1 MVLARL
7 AEAAVALLEWFGLV
21 SQPSDRLDKTCSTQ
35 LHIFQFEPI
44 ELIQDLPV
52 ISEDKVYSIKRQ
64 YRLYSTGPHTRSD
77 DRKTVWSGTG
87 VYSGLIPLI
96 TTLAPVEDFSE
107 NNKVLLKSKDSEAPV
122 FLKILIGT
130 ESDISRDNDTEPS

>member
-1 MVLARL
+1 MA
-7 AEAAVALLEWFGLV
+7 FNDHFV
-21 SQPSDRLDKTCSTQ
+21 SCK
-35 LHIFQFEPI
+35 
-44 ELIQDLPV
+44 V

-64 YRLYSTGPHTRSD
+64 YRLYSTGPDTRSD
-77 DRKTVWSGTG
+77 VRKTVWSGTG

-96 TTLAPVEDFSE
+96 TTLAAVDDFSE